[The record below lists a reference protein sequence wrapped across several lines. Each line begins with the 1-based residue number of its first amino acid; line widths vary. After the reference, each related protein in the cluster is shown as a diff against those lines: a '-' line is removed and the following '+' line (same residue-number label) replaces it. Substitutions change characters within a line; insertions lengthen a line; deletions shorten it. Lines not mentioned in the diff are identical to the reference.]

1 MGRQIQLSMLPNDAD
16 AILTTIRNRG
26 PIEVL
31 IRDADSAD
39 VAPLTSVPD
48 RSDSILILW
57 NKHLTPTLK
66 RKWISAR
73 TPGYYSVDYFTL
85 PVLEFSLSVLT
96 EWKGK
101 PALTQGR
108 IYGQFD
114 GKPIEFEKW
123 FEQIVRYIRKNWRKN
138 PVSMGGY
145 VGPEAGEW
153 FAAGGLLLPTFN
165 PPVTTAWARVMAEQ
179 PRLQRKW
186 KHGTKYVSATPAI
199 GKPQKRHKR

>member
-123 FEQIVRYIRKNWRKN
+123 FEQIVRYIRKIGARILYRWAVMSALRRANG
-138 PVSMGGY
+138 SLL
-145 VGPEAGEW
+145 
-153 FAAGGLLLPTFN
+153 AACSC
-165 PPVTTAWARVMAEQ
+165 PPSIR
-179 PRLQRKW
+179 P
-186 KHGTKYVSATPAI
+186 
-199 GKPQKRHKR
+199 